1 MNDMLRV
8 KALKSMVRS
17 SKRSVKTISVLLT
30 LALLLFLCGCAGVSS
45 ANKEEAVLA
54 TGGTAGTY
62 FAVGSAMS
70 TVLNPVLNRSEL
82 SVLSTGGS
90 RANIALLDSR
100 EASFAIVQ
108 NDVLYYAY
116 TATDLFEGDTAH
128 ERLRGLACL
137 YEETL
142 QIVTC
147 DESIKTVAD
156 LKGKT
161 VCVGDEGSGV
171 EVNARQILEAY
182 GMTFDDIN
190 VVNAPF
196 ADAAESLKSGEID
209 AAFIIAGAP
218 TKAVTDLAE
227 SQSIRLVALDGKHI
241 SALQSKYRFYAE
253 TVLTAGTYKGLDE
266 DVTTVSVKAV
276 LAASDRLS
284 SEKVYE
290 LLSAFFEKNEQISTS
305 HKGLQGLTPEMAS
318 EGISVPLHKGAEK
331 YYKEKG
337 IALD

>member
-1 MNDMLRV
+1 MRLN
-8 KALKSMVRS
+8 KN
-17 SKRSVKTISVLLT
+17 SKFIS
-30 LALLLFLCGCAGVSS
+30 ALLSLLLIFLLSACAGASS
-45 ANKEEAVLA
+45 VQKEEAVLA
-54 TGGTAGTY
+54 TGDTAGTY

-70 TVLNPVLNRSEL
+70 TVLNPVLKRSEL

-100 EASFAIVQ
+100 DAAFAIVQ

-116 TATDLFEGDTAH
+116 TATDLFNGDTAH
-128 ERLRGLACL
+128 ERLRGIACL

-147 DESIKTVAD
+147 DENIKTIAD

-171 EVNARQILEAY
+171 EVNARQILEVY
-182 GMTFDDIN
+182 GITFDDIN
-190 VVNAPF
+190 VVNASF
-196 ADAAESLKSGEID
+196 DAAADSLKSGAID

-218 TKAVTDLAE
+218 TKAVTDLA
-227 SQSIRLVALDGKHI
+227 QDTKIRLVALDDEHI
-241 SALQSKYRFYAE
+241 SALQTKYRFYAK
-253 TVLTAGTYKGLDE
+253 TSLPADTYPGFSE

-276 LAASDRLS
+276 LAASERMP
-284 SEKVYE
+284 KGQVYE
-290 LLSAFFEKNEQISTS
+290 LLSAFFESNELLSSS
-305 HKGLQGLTPEMAS
+305 HKGLEGLTEQVAA
-318 EGISVPLHKGAEK
+318 EGISIPLHKGAEE

-337 IALD
+337 ITIN

>member
-1 MNDMLRV
+1 MRFN
-8 KALKSMVRS
+8 KKT
-17 SKRSVKTISVLLT
+17 KTISVLLS
-30 LALLLFLCGCAGVSS
+30 LVLLLGGCAGISPV
-45 ANKEEAVLA
+45 NKEKAVLA

-70 TVLNPVLNRSEL
+70 TVLNPVLKRSEL

-90 RANIALLDSR
+90 RANIALLDNK

-116 TATDLFEGDTAH
+116 TATDLFDGDTAH
-128 ERLRGLACL
+128 EKLRGIACL

-147 DESIKTVAD
+147 DANIKTVAD
-156 LKGKT
+156 LKGKN

-182 GMTFDDIN
+182 GMTFEDIN

-196 ADAAESLKSGEID
+196 EEAAQSLKKGEID

-218 TKAVTDLAE
+218 TKAVTDL
-227 SQSIRLVALDGKHI
+227 SKDTKIRLVALDDEHI
-241 SALQSKYRFYAE
+241 SSLKSKYRFYGE
-253 TVLTAGTYKGLDE
+253 TILSAGTYSGFDE

-276 LAASDRLS
+276 LTASERMPK
-284 SEKVYE
+284 EEVYE
-290 LLSAFFEKNEQISTS
+290 LLSTFFEKNELLSSS
-305 HKGLQGLTPEMAS
+305 HKGLNGLTPKEAS
-318 EGISVPLHKGAEK
+318 EGISVPMHKGAEK
-331 YYKEKG
+331 YYKEQG
-337 IALD
+337 IVLK